1 MARKDKGG
9 VVLLSEFSSAHEFI
23 NGALSLNPWD
33 INDIVTQ
40 LEKAIEMSD
49 NEVFSRQTRD
59 LDSIV
64 KREKRLWSSQVI
76 QNLLDSHPEEAI
88 QTSRVPGAVL
98 TEDDVNSI
106 QQHLDVGMMNVMI
119 NMMMNMM
126 MNMMINMININM
138 ININMININMINMMM
153 MRFLAFVDRFTV

>member
-1 MARKDKGG
+1 M
-9 VVLLSEFSSAHEFI
+9 SEFANAHEFL

-76 QNLLDSHPEEAI
+76 QNLLDSHPEDAI
-88 QTSRVPGAVL
+88 QTTRVPGAVL
-98 TEDDVNSI
+98 TEDEVHSI
-106 QQHLDVGMMNVMI
+106 QQHLDVGIGEM
-119 NMMMNMM
+119 
-126 MNMMINMININM
+126 
-138 ININMININMINMMM
+138 
-153 MRFLAFVDRFTV
+153 